1 MEMFVPMQHPNV
13 KLFNLLVRGY
23 RQNGMTCCF
32 DRSSQDKIPWYINS
46 MGFFLKR
53 FIVMFDLKKKKD
65 LGSLH
70 YLLLCHKQQKIEYG
84 ISFWGPLHRKR
95 A

>member
-32 DRSSQDKIPWYINS
+32 DRSSQDKIPWCINS

-53 FIVMFDLKKKKD
+53 FIVMFDLKKKKRFRF
-65 LGSLH
+65 S
-70 YLLLCHKQQKIEYG
+70 
-84 ISFWGPLHRKR
+84 PLSSVVS
-95 A
+95 

>member
-1 MEMFVPMQHPNV
+1 
-13 KLFNLLVRGY
+13 
-23 RQNGMTCCF
+23 
-32 DRSSQDKIPWYINS
+32 
-46 MGFFLKR
+46 
-53 FIVMFDLKKKKD
+53 MFDLKKKKD